1 MLKPWLSRNQ
11 TPEIIQNHPN
21 SSRTLQNSQNP
32 LPLSVQTLMLTR
44 LVADSVMFWC
54 SGIQKTS
61 KSSKISQRPL
71 PRSPPPLPLKAL
83 IFIRVVRVGAAERGS
98 FEAAGVSVLL
108 HGGKSCWNLREHS
121 FLQMICNY
129 LYIPCYQQL
138 LLIDY
143 CSFICKYLSPLL
155 TQLFTV

>member
-32 LPLSVQTLMLTR
+32 LPLSVQTLM
-44 LVADSVMFWC
+44 FWYP
-54 SGIQKTS
+54 KNL
-61 KSSKISQRPL
+61 KILQNLHPQRPL

-108 HGGKSCWNLREHS
+108 HGGKSCWNLREPFFCRWS
-121 FLQMICNY
+121 VIIYISRVINNY
-129 LYIPCYQQL
+129 CW
-138 LLIDY
+138 LITADLSVSIY
-143 CSFICKYLSPLL
+143 PISPLF